1 MLSERVTGPPATE
14 STRHPIMGRVS
25 NTARSE
31 LHFASKRSKR
41 CARKVVRLL
50 ALKVHALCRSESLS
64 ADQHTRSKMRSA
76 SSATARR
83 RGTLVAWDAGR
94 GFGFIEPADAPED
107 MPKHFLKEHVLCHWS
122 SFEGGIIP
130 SEGASVSFVGAC
142 QLMKKMKVDEDGE
155 ETEEEEEEEEEEEGT
170 TSANQ
175 SASEGMLAKHVRV
188 VHELE
193 LSGEVVSWV
202 SSDGVDGVGCIRL
215 TDPAP
220 LLGLRWAAGDTP
232 SAEGTELVNDALATA
247 VLRAARMQAKFSA
260 ACAKG
265 AVETVSAERAPPSAV
280 NDASRDC
287 TPAAQ
292 VMLHTD
298 EVHAMGIRGIRSDA
312 YIQYSR
318 HSFRRVHSTPKDTA
332 LRLQAPA
339 GVWDSALKSVLSQVH
354 PD

>member
-1 MLSERVTGPPATE
+1 
-14 STRHPIMGRVS
+14 
-25 NTARSE
+25 
-31 LHFASKRSKR
+31 
-41 CARKVVRLL
+41 
-50 ALKVHALCRSESLS
+50 
-64 ADQHTRSKMRSA
+64 
-76 SSATARR
+76 
-83 RGTLVAWDAGR
+83 
-94 GFGFIEPADAPED
+94 
-107 MPKHFLKEHVLCHWS
+107 
-122 SFEGGIIP
+122 
-130 SEGASVSFVGAC
+130 
-142 QLMKKMKVDEDGE
+142 MKKMKVDEDGE
-155 ETEEEEEEEEEEEGT
+155 ETEEEEEEEEGT
-170 TSANQ
+170 TTANQ

-202 SSDGVDGVGCIRL
+202 SSDGIDGVGCIRL

-312 YIQYSR
+312 YIRPQRTRLCGSR
-318 HSFRRVHSTPKDTA
+318 
-332 LRLQAPA
+332 RLQAC
-339 GVWDSALKSVLSQVH
+339 GTAL
-354 PD
+354 